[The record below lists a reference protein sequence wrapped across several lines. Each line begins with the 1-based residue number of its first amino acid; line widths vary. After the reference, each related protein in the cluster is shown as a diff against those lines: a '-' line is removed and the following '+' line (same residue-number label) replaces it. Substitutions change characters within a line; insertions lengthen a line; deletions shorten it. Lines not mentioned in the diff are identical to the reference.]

1 VTEAL
6 YLPFRDRDS
15 DHEGSDARDEVHGP
29 QQTEC
34 EEPELLAS
42 LWNVLGDEECE

>member
-1 VTEAL
+1 MTEAV

-15 DHEGSDARDEVHGP
+15 DHEGSNASDEVHSP

-34 EEPELLAS
+34 EKPELLAS
-42 LWNVLGDEECE
+42 LWNVLGNEEYE